1 MPLVPFTH
9 GSGGQIHLTRDHGN
23 KEEGS
28 KSVSPLVSREGNEVT
43 PSLEE
48 SLSMFTDFGPL
59 VLPEEKNT

>member
-28 KSVSPLVSREGNEVT
+28 KSVSPLVSREGNEVP

>member
-1 MPLVPFTH
+1 M
-9 GSGGQIHLTRDHGN
+9 
-23 KEEGS
+23 
-28 KSVSPLVSREGNEVT
+28 VSREGNEVT